1 MTFWRA
7 PRWLAGSVRNKLL
20 AMALLPLLVAFP
32 MLVLALALWG
42 NVAYDRLLITKV
54 RSDLAV
60 AHGYFEQVL
69 SEVGSGTLGVAGSQ
83 ALFSAL
89 RPATPADRRDLTE
102 QLALAREHLGL
113 DFLLLYTPQ
122 GKPLARAVPTGL
134 SKEDAS
140 SPIPLMP
147 AALGGAM
154 SGSSQAA
161 ARARLLVL
169 EPEELDAL
177 APHLAPR
184 LRISLVA
191 TRNAAPATRQAEHR
205 AMVMLSTHAVRDA
218 AGQTIAVLAGGLL
231 LNQNLDFIDHINRI
245 VYPEGSLPFG
255 SQGTAT
261 LFMDDVRI
269 TTNVRLFQDQR
280 AIGTRV
286 SQTVRDAV
294 LGRGQTWL
302 DRAFVVNDWYVSA
315 YEPLLDAQNQRIGML
330 YVGYLEAPFRL
341 VRYAMLGVMGL
352 IFLAVMALSAWF
364 SLRWARSIFQPVQ
377 RMNRTM
383 QLVEE
388 GQSQARVG
396 EISAR
401 DELGALAG
409 HLDEL
414 LDVIDDKTAALQR
427 WGEELDHKVAERTR
441 ELEASNASLQ
451 LAQQQLVKSEKLAAI
466 GQLTASIAHE
476 INNPI
481 AVMQGNLDLMRETL
495 GSASRPV
502 ASELKLLDEQVERMR
517 IIVTQLLQYA
527 RPTEYAGYVESLDID
542 RAVQDCL
549 VLVGHLLVQTNIDV
563 QRDLQATRR
572 VGCNRQELQQVIINL
587 MINAIQA
594 MPQGGGVAAG
604 DARLAGRVRACRGAV
619 VGAGQ
624 RRWSF
629 TGGAGPLVSPVLH
642 DEERWQ
648 RLGVVDQPGA
658 GGALW
663 RARHGGQPRGCA
675 RGIFLRGL
683 AHRAAG
689 TGCGADRGWEAWGAL
704 GFFGFRSGSSRWAG
718 GGARLLRPCSR
729 ASARARLHPF
739 VNTGLARQ
747 RR

>member
-1 MTFWRA
+1 MTLWRA

-32 MLVLALALWG
+32 LLVLALALWS

-60 AHGYFEQVL
+60 AHGYFDQVL
-69 SEVGSGTLGVAGSQ
+69 GEVGSGTLGVAGSQ
-83 ALFSAL
+83 ALYTAL
-89 RPATPADRRDLTE
+89 RPTGAADRNGLNE
-102 QLALAREHLGL
+102 QLALARERLAL
-113 DFLLLYTPQ
+113 DFLLLYDPQ
-122 GKPLARAVPTGL
+122 GKPIARALPAGL
-134 SKEDAS
+134 SAADAAA
-140 SPIPLMP
+140 PIPSMP
-147 AALGGAM
+147 AALR
-154 SGSSQAA
+154 GSLEAA
-161 ARARLLVL
+161 DRTGARARLLVL
-169 EPEELDAL
+169 EPDALDAL
-177 APHLAPR
+177 APHLSPR
-184 LRISLVA
+184 LRIPLVA
-191 TRNAAPATRQAEHR
+191 TRNAAPDTRETEPR
-205 AMVMLSTHAVRDA
+205 AMVMVSTHPVRDA
-218 AGQTIAVLAGGLL
+218 AGRTIAVLSGGLL

-245 VYPEGSLPFG
+245 VYPDDSLPFG

-269 TTNVRLFQDQR
+269 TTNVRLFKDQR

-294 LGRGQTWL
+294 LGQGQTWL

-315 YEPLLDAQNQRIGML
+315 YEPLLDAHDRRIGML
-330 YVGYLEAPFRL
+330 YVGYLEEPFRL
-341 VRYAMLGVMGL
+341 VRYAMLGAMGL
-352 IFLAVMALSAWF
+352 IFLLVMALSAWF

-427 WGEELDHKVAERTR
+427 WGEELDHKVAERTQ

-495 GSASRPV
+495 GEAGQPV
-502 ASELKLLDEQVERMR
+502 KSELKLLDEQVERMR

-527 RPTEYAGYVESLDID
+527 RPTEYAGYVETLDINRTLD
-542 RAVQDCL
+542 DCL
-549 VLVGHLLVQTNIDV
+549 VLVGHLLAQTNIVV

-572 VGCNRQELQQVIINL
+572 AGCNRQELQQVVINL

-594 MPQGGGVAAG
+594 MPQGGTL
-604 DARLAGRVRACRGAV
+604 RLVSRDWTDEAGRGGVRLCV
-619 VGAGQ
+619 Q
-624 RRWSF
+624 
-629 TGGAGPLVSPVLH
+629 
-642 DEERWQ
+642 D
-648 RLGVVDQPGA
+648 
-658 GGALW
+658 
-663 RARHGGQPRGCA
+663 
-675 RGIFLRGL
+675 
-683 AHRAAG
+683 
-689 TGCGADRGWEAWGAL
+689 
-704 GFFGFRSGSSRWAG
+704 SGSGLSPEVLDRLFRPFFTTKNDGNGLGLWISQGLVERYG
-718 GGARLLRPCSR
+718 GHITAENRSDVQGASFCVALLTEPHAPDAAPTRDGRPG
-729 ASARARLHPF
+729 
-739 VNTGLARQ
+739 GL
-747 RR
+747 